1 MAKKQALSLSTT
13 EFERPVVLIDGEEYE
28 MRSPDELS
36 TAMMRELVGV
46 QKQIE
51 HASEAEDVDAQ
62 VDELEGAIRGGVNLV
77 MPGLPDEIHSK
88 LTFGHQSK
96 IVNTFLALMKGEPDE
111 EDESETP

>member
-13 EFERPVVLIDGEEYE
+13 EFDRPVVLIDGNEYE

-46 QKQIE
+46 QKQME
-51 HASEAEDVDAQ
+51 HAKDAKDADAQ
-62 VDELEGAIRGGVNLV
+62 VDELEAGIRSGVALV
-77 MPGLPDEIHSK
+77 MPGLPEEIHAK